1 MQKLKIDPEM
11 MNRRLQRLNDLIED
25 VALRECYKNKL
36 LYNCTYHPN
45 IERSLKT
52 LEKIVNKEDDIPWY
66 HEYLD

>member
-36 LYNCTYHPN
+36 LYNCKYHPN
-45 IERSLKT
+45 IEKNLKN